1 MTPVRPVWG
10 VTGGKLEHATATS
23 DDRNRIDYRRRA
35 EGFEGETIA
44 ALAGLLFGH
53 RALDRL
59 DEL

>member
-1 MTPVRPVWG
+1 LG